1 MLLHASISQ
10 VVKGV
15 MEKGQHSNSHGGFE
29 TKEGSAEGELSLSWP
44 RGETGGAPIWGGGSL
59 LEGKCLKIHEQFCLQ
74 LAQP

>member
-44 RGETGGAPIWGGGSL
+44 RGDRWGTDMGRGESFGG
-59 LEGKCLKIHEQFCLQ
+59 KMLKDS
-74 LAQP
+74 